1 MSLDTERLHRLKGKS
16 FDALYAAAPEK
27 YKEMADKA
35 LEYAKTCVPPGEKV
49 ILGDVVAV
57 IQNAVRIDPA
67 FEAHLKKRSL
77 TQKFWQL
84 WFAEYI
90 VEQVYPQPELK
101 QAETTQGV

>member
-1 MSLDTERLHRLKGKS
+1 MSLDTEKLHRLKGKG
-16 FDALYAAAPEK
+16 FDQLYSLAPEK

-35 LEYAKTCVPPGEKV
+35 LQYAKTCVPAGENART
-49 ILGDVVAV
+49 GDVVAI
-57 IQNAVRIDPA
+57 IQNAVKIDPS
-67 FEAHLKKRSL
+67 FEAYLAKERL

-101 QAETTQGV
+101 QAVTPKE

>member
-1 MSLDTERLHRLKGKS
+1 MSLDTEQLHRLKGKS
-16 FDALYAAAPEK
+16 FDALFSSAPAK

-35 LEYAKTCVPPGEKV
+35 LEYAKTCVPDGEKV
-49 ILGDVVAV
+49 RPGDVVSV
-57 IQNAVRIDPA
+57 IQNAVRIDPT
-67 FEAHLKKRSL
+67 FEEHLKKRGL

-101 QAETTQGV
+101 QADTPKE